1 MLFDINFLLDGKEY
15 KINPKKD
22 QEKKKKKQ
30 NWIREEILIRD
41 FLIKLSWE
49 SDELT

>member
-1 MLFDINFLLDGKEY
+1 LRGFHLGGQDRQPWRILFDMNFLLDEKEY

-30 NWIREEILIRD
+30 N
-41 FLIKLSWE
+41 
-49 SDELT
+49 